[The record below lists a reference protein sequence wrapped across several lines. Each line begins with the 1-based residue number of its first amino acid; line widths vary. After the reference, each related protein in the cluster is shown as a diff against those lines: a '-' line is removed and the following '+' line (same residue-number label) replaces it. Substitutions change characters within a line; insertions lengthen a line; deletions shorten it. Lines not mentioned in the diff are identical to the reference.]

1 MTLSHGRQ
9 YLAIPGPSVVPERV
23 LNAMHVASA
32 NIYEGALVDAMP
44 ALVDGL
50 KDLAGTKANLAFY
63 IGNGHAAWEASLIN
77 VIQPGDKV
85 LALANG
91 RFGEGWAEVAKCLGA
106 DVQVLN
112 FGLQSPYDFDRI
124 ATALRGGDFKA
135 VLAVQV
141 DTSSTLHNDI
151 KAVRQALTD
160 AGSDA
165 MLMADCVASLGCEEF
180 EMDAWGVDVMV
191 AASQKGLMMPP
202 GLGFV
207 FFSDKAAQIAAGFKC
222 ASPYWDWTDRAK
234 PQMFYQYWG
243 GTAPTQ
249 ILTGLQQVLAMI
261 AEEGGRQAVWARHE
275 KLAHAIWAAC
285 DAWGK
290 GGALKLNVANA
301 ADRSHAVTALSLP
314 APLATDLRHWCEVK
328 SGVTL
333 GIGLGMSTPEDPEG
347 HGFFRIGHMGHVN
360 AHMIM
365 GVLGAMDAG
374 FKALKIPHGAGAL
387 EAASAVLAKA

>member
-44 ALVDGL
+44 GLVAGL
-50 KDLAGTKANLAFY
+50 KDLAGTGANLAFY
-63 IGNGHAAWEASLIN
+63 IGNGHAVWEASLVN

-91 RFGEGWAEVAKCLGA
+91 RFGEGWAEVAKRLGA
-106 DVQVLN
+106 EVQVLN
-112 FGLQSPYDFDRI
+112 FGVQSPYDYERI
-124 ATALRGGDFKA
+124 AAALQGGAFKA

-141 DTSSTLHNDI
+141 DTSSTFKNDI
-151 KAVRQALTD
+151 KAVRRVMDD

-165 MLMADCVASLGCEEF
+165 LLMADCVASLGCEVF
-180 EMDAWGVDVMV
+180 EMDAWGVDVMI

-207 FFSDKAAQIAAGFKC
+207 FFSDKAASVSAAFTC
-222 ASPYWDWTDRAK
+222 PSPYWDWTDRAN
-234 PQMFYQYWG
+234 PRLFYQYWG

-249 ILTGLQQVLAMI
+249 ILTGLQQVLDMI

-275 KLAHAIWAAC
+275 KLAQAIWAAC

-290 GGALKLNVANA
+290 GGDLKMNVAKA

-314 APLATDLRHWCEVK
+314 APLATDLRHWCETK
-328 SGVTL
+328 AGVTL
-333 GIGLGMSTPEDPEG
+333 GIGLGMSTPEDPQG
-347 HGFFRIGHMGHVN
+347 HGFFRVGHMGHVN
-360 AHMIM
+360 AQMIM

-374 FKALKIPHGAGAL
+374 MKALGIAHGAGAL
-387 EAASAVLAKA
+387 EAATAVLAKA